1 MDMRRQPQSSTG
13 IAILSMV
20 LTVPALL
27 YILAAITFQFYKA
40 VTGFTGPYP
49 LLDLG
54 FPQQL
59 VTRLFVLYLV
69 CGPVFGCLLSVALRS
84 ESRRANT
91 MGLTPSGQVRRLNT
105 AALLL
110 STLMIGLLALAIVAH
125 AVAG

>member
-1 MDMRRQPQSSTG
+1 MDMRRQQQSSPG
-13 IAILSMV
+13 IAILSLG

-27 YILAAITFQFYKA
+27 YILAAIAFQSYKA
-40 VTGFTGPYP
+40 VTGYTGPYL

-54 FPQQL
+54 YPQQL
-59 VTRLFVLYLV
+59 VTHLFVMYLV
-69 CGPVFGCLLSVALRS
+69 GSPLFGFLLSIALRS

-91 MGLTPSGQVRRLNT
+91 MGLIPSGQVRRLNM

-110 STLMIGLLALAIVAH
+110 SALAIGLLTLAVVVH

>member
-1 MDMRRQPQSSTG
+1 MDMRRQHQSSPG
-13 IAILSMV
+13 IAILSLG

-27 YILAAITFQFYKA
+27 YILAAIAFQSYKA
-40 VTGFTGPYP
+40 VTGYTGPYP

-54 FPQQL
+54 YPQQL
-59 VTRLFVLYLV
+59 VTHLFVVYLV
-69 CGPVFGCLLSVALRS
+69 GGPLFGFLLSIALRA

-91 MGLTPSGQVRRLNT
+91 MGLVPSRQVRWLHT

-110 STLMIGLLALAIVAH
+110 SALAIGLLTLAVVVH